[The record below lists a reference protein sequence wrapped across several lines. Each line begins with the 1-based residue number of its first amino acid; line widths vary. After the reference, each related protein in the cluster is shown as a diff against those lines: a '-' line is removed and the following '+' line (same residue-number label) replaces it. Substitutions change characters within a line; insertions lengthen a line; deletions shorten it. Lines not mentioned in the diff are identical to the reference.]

1 MPSKYLRLPVNLYSA
16 EQVRELDR
24 IAIEDFNILG
34 YTLMHRA
41 ALFSYQ
47 KLKEKWPDAKSIT
60 VICGGGNNAGDGY
73 VLAGLAKE
81 EGKEVN
87 VFHLLEP
94 STIKGDAATAYKY
107 LLASGIESSKYAG
120 QDLSVADVIVDAL
133 FGTGLDRDI
142 EGEFYDVINS
152 INSSSVP
159 VMAIDIPSGL
169 NADSGNIMNIA
180 INAELTSTFIGLK
193 KGMFT
198 NNGLQYSG
206 EIKFNDL
213 DVPEEVYIKLD
224 AGKQTIQRL
233 ELEDLKQVLK
243 PRQKNAHKGHFGHV
257 LVVGGDEGYL
267 GAARMAAEAAAR
279 VGAGLVSIATR
290 KSHAALLSTVRPE
303 MMSHGVETVDELL
316 PLIQKVNVIAI
327 GPGLG
332 QSEWAKSLL
341 ARVLESDLPLVIDAD
356 ALNLLSDGFSE
367 QDQTSSNWVMT
378 PHPGEAAR
386 LLNTDSKTIQSDRFE
401 AINSLHEK
409 FPGPVVLK
417 GSGSLI
423 SDSEGNLFI
432 CDAGN
437 PGMSS
442 GGIGDVLSGVIAG
455 LIAQGIDTNH
465 ATKLGVCI
473 HAKAGDLASKAGE
486 RGLMAMDLMPHLRN
500 VVN

>member
-1 MPSKYLRLPVNLYSA
+1 MPNKYVHLPVNLYSA

-24 IAIEDFNILG
+24 IAIEDFDILG

-47 KLKEKWPDAKSIT
+47 KLKEKWPEAQSIT

-73 VLAGLAKE
+73 VLAGMAKE
-81 EGKEVN
+81 DDKKVR
-87 VFHLLEP
+87 VFHLPEP
-94 STIKGDAATAYKY
+94 STLKADAATAYKY
-107 LLASGIESSKYAG
+107 LQASGIESIKYVG
-120 QDLSVADVIVDAL
+120 QDISNSDVIVDAL
-133 FGTGLDRDI
+133 FGTGLDRDV
-142 EGEFYDVINS
+142 EAEFYNVIDLINS
-152 INSSSVP
+152 LSVP

-169 NADSGNIMNIA
+169 NADNGNIMNIA
-180 INAELTSTFIGLK
+180 IHAQLTSTFIGLK
-193 KGMFT
+193 KGLFT
-198 NNGLQYSG
+198 NYGLQCSG

-213 DVPEEVYIKLD
+213 DVPKEVYTKLD
-224 AGKQTIQRL
+224 VDDKTIQRL
-233 ELEDLKQVLK
+233 ELNDLKSVLK

-267 GAARMAAEAAAR
+267 GAVRMAAESAAR

-290 KSHAALLSTVRPE
+290 KSHAALLSAVRPE
-303 MMSHGVETVDELL
+303 IMSHAVKTVEELL
-316 PLIQKVNVIAI
+316 PLIQKATVIVI

-356 ALNLLSDGFSE
+356 ALNLLSNEFSD
-367 QDQTSSNWVMT
+367 QDRVLPNWVMT

-386 LLNTDSKTIQSDRFE
+386 LLNTDSKTIQADRFQ

-417 GSGSLI
+417 GCGSLI
-423 SDSEGNLFI
+423 ADNEGNLFI
-432 CDAGN
+432 CDKGN

-442 GGIGDVLSGVIAG
+442 GGMGDVLSGVIAG
-455 LIAQGIDTNH
+455 LIAQGIDINY
-465 ATKLGVCI
+465 ATKLAVCI
-473 HAKAGDLASKAGE
+473 HAEAGDLAAKAGE

-500 VVN
+500 IVN